1 MSDTT
6 QPATAGAAAAPQEHA
21 LHDHTQQYVRIWGI
35 LVVLLIISVAG
46 PFIGIRWVTLIT
58 AFGIAL
64 VKAYMVA
71 KHFMHVG
78 LERKWIL
85 YLMVTM
91 LALMAV
97 FVAGV
102 SPDVMQ
108 HRGRN
113 WENVAAQAVV
123 EKGLKEA
130 GTSEHGEPA
139 AHPIPGSEGKPA
151 H

>member
-6 QPATAGAAAAPQEHA
+6 QPATAGAVAAPAEHA
-21 LHDHTQQYVRIWGI
+21 HHDHTQQYVRIWGI

-46 PFIGIRWVTLIT
+46 PFLGIRWVTLIT

-71 KHFMHVG
+71 KHFMHIS

-85 YLMVTM
+85 YLVATM
-91 LALMAV
+91 LTLMAV
-97 FVAGV
+97 MVAGV

-108 HRGRN
+108 HHGRN
-113 WENVAAQAVV
+113 WENVAAKAWV
-123 EKGLKEA
+123 EKGLKE
-130 GTSEHGEPA
+130 GGGEHGAEHGAKPVEGAA
-139 AHPIPGSEGKPA
+139 AHEAK
-151 H
+151 

>member
-1 MSDTT
+1 MSDTSH
-6 QPATAGAAAAPQEHA
+6 PAPAGTAAVAEGHA
-21 LHDHTQQYVRIWGI
+21 HVDHTQAYVKIWAT

-46 PFIGIRWVTLIT
+46 PFLGIRWVTLIT
-58 AFGIAL
+58 AFGIAV

-71 KHFMHVG
+71 KHFMHID

-85 YLMVTM
+85 YLVATM

-97 FVAGV
+97 MVGGV

-108 HRGRN
+108 HHGRN
-113 WENVAAQAVV
+113 WTNVAAQEVV

-130 GTSEHGEPA
+130 PAEHGEHGA
-139 AHPIPGSEGKPA
+139 APA
-151 H
+151 HGEKP